1 MKSNE
6 PTESRLKRKLY
17 WHHPLVYLF
26 ILVNLLIYAIIAIA
40 TRKSAT
46 IQLPLAERYKKR
58 RILNMIIAWGFV
70 LASIG
75 CLLAGLATPSS
86 PIALLGFF
94 RPFVCWLVSCGASLV
109 VASSMQKRS
118 TIISYGLEASLEI
131 FLALFQSFPTRTA
144 KSDGK
149 LVTFCR
155 FRDLVLHSGLSSSK
169 EIFYAFA
176 RTPTNSPFRFHS
188 DVLSVPSMVA
198 NDWRYRGC
206 DGLLLLFAGVFH
218 EKVPSE
224 SKVGPR
230 SIPTGAMVVNCR
242 RVTQPRYESAIGT
255 IKPVH
260 EADIAAKILARVI
273 EVSVSAGKRV
283 NAGDVLVK
291 LSDDELVSRVR
302 QAEAERDSMLAQ
314 LQLAQSEAAR
324 ATQLIRTNALSRS
337 EYDAAMTRVQTSQAA
352 ADRATRAVEEA
363 KIYLSYATIVAPF
376 SGMVV
381 DKAVETGDTVTPG
394 SVLLTMYDPTHMQLV
409 ANVRESLATKLK
421 VGQVLGAR
429 LETQDYECQATI
441 SEVVPKADTAS
452 RSFEVKVTGPCPPG
466 VYSGMF
472 GRLLLPLED
481 EQLLLVPRQAIKKVG
496 QLTQVSWPRINTWS
510 VDRCRWDGCSRMK
523 SKSSLDWP
531 KGSK

>member
-1 MKSNE
+1 MPSHE
-6 PTESRLKRKLY
+6 RQRIHFLDSLRTFY
-17 WHHPLVYLF
+17 PLLRWSLM
-26 ILVNLLIYAIIAIA
+26 IGGIA
-40 TRKSAT
+40 
-46 IQLPLAERYKKR
+46 
-58 RILNMIIAWGFV
+58 G
-70 LASIG
+70 
-75 CLLAGLATPSS
+75 
-86 PIALLGFF
+86 
-94 RPFVCWLVSCGASLV
+94 
-109 VASSMQKRS
+109 
-118 TIISYGLEASLEI
+118 
-131 FLALFQSFPTRTA
+131 
-144 KSDGK
+144 
-149 LVTFCR
+149 VT
-155 FRDLVLHSGLSSSK
+155 V
-169 EIFYAFA
+169 
-176 RTPTNSPFRFHS
+176 
-188 DVLSVPSMVA
+188 
-198 NDWRYRGC
+198 
-206 DGLLLLFAGVFH
+206 LLLLFAGVFH

-230 SIPTGAMVVNCR
+230 SVPTGAQVATCR

-260 EADIAAKILARVI
+260 EADIAAKILARVV
-273 EVSVSAGKRV
+273 EVNVSAGKRV

-381 DKAVETGDTVTPG
+381 DKAVEQGDTVTPG

-472 GRLLLPLED
+472 GRLLLPLEE
-481 EQLLLVPRQAIKKVG
+481 EQLLLVPRQAIMKVG
-496 QLTQVSWPRINTWS
+496 QLTQVFVAKDQHMVRRS
-510 VDRCRWDGCSRMK
+510 VQVGRVFQDEIEILAGLAEGEQVIVSQEAT
-523 SKSSLDWP
+523 L
-531 KGSK
+531 GSQP